1 MNGNGYRNSSGG
13 LSIPPIYLYIG
24 IGILAVIII
33 SVIGGLLSAGVQAY
47 FAVAAG
53 ALLVLANL
61 RDLLSGAGSSAALMN
76 TMVGA
81 GLIFFF
87 LGSAF
92 GWVWYIP
99 AHCCCWLRRLRSHCG
114 APMCTTSTWAPRARW
129 RSMCAAPWAGAPA
142 CRKRHDAAAS
152 DRCTASINS
161 DAVNGFSI

>member
-92 GWVWYIP
+92 RLGLVHSRI
-99 AHCCCWLRRLRSHCG
+99 AAAGCGDSARTAARRCVQRLPGRRALNGGQC
-114 APMCTTSTWAPRARW
+114 APRGRW
-129 RSMCAAPWAGAPA
+129 AHPPAVSVTTHSQATAALHRS
-142 CRKRHDAAAS
+142 
-152 DRCTASINS
+152 TLLQ
-161 DAVNGFSI
+161 

>member
-24 IGILAVIII
+24 IGILAVVII
-33 SVIGGLLSAGVQAY
+33 SFIGGLLSAGVQAY

-61 RDLLSGAGSSAALMN
+61 RDLLSGTGSSAALMN

-99 AHCCCWLRRLRSHCG
+99 AVLLLVAATPLALRRADVYNVYLG
-114 APMCTTSTWAPRARW
+114 AA
-129 RSMCAAPWAGAPA
+129 RSM
-142 CRKRHDAAAS
+142 
-152 DRCTASINS
+152 
-161 DAVNGFSI
+161 AVNVRRAVGGRTRLP

>member
-1 MNGNGYRNSSGG
+1 MNGNGYRHSSGG
-13 LSIPPIYLYIG
+13 SGIPPIYLYIG

-61 RDLLSGAGSSAALMN
+61 RDLLSGAGNSAALMN
-76 TMVGA
+76 TMVGVA
-81 GLIFFF
+81 LIFFF

-99 AHCCCWLRRLRSHCG
+99 ALLLLIAATPLALRRVDVYTIYL
-114 APMCTTSTWAPRARW
+114 
-129 RSMCAAPWAGAPA
+129 
-142 CRKRHDAAAS
+142 DAA
-152 DRCTASINS
+152 RSI
-161 DAVNGFSI
+161 AVNVRRAAGGRTRLP

>member
-13 LSIPPIYLYIG
+13 SGIPAIYLYIG

-61 RDLLSGAGSSAALMN
+61 RDLLSGAVAGAALMN

-81 GLIFFF
+81 ALIFFF

-92 GWVWYIP
+92 GWIWYIP
-99 AHCCCWLRRLRSHCG
+99 ALLLLIAATPLALRRVDVYTIYL
-114 APMCTTSTWAPRARW
+114 
-129 RSMCAAPWAGAPA
+129 
-142 CRKRHDAAAS
+142 DAA
-152 DRCTASINS
+152 RSI
-161 DAVNGFSI
+161 AVNLRRAAGGRTRLP

>member
-99 AHCCCWLRRLRSHCG
+99 ALLLLVAATPLALRRADVYNVCLG
-114 APMCTTSTWAPRARW
+114 AA
-129 RSMCAAPWAGAPA
+129 RSM
-142 CRKRHDAAAS
+142 
-152 DRCTASINS
+152 
-161 DAVNGFSI
+161 AVNVRRAVGGRTRLP

>member
-13 LSIPPIYLYIG
+13 YGIPAIYLYIG

-53 ALLVLANL
+53 TLLVLANL

-76 TMVGA
+76 TMVGVA
-81 GLIFFF
+81 LIFFF

-99 AHCCCWLRRLRSHCG
+99 ALLLLIAATPLALRRVDVYTIYL
-114 APMCTTSTWAPRARW
+114 
-129 RSMCAAPWAGAPA
+129 
-142 CRKRHDAAAS
+142 DAA
-152 DRCTASINS
+152 RSI
-161 DAVNGFSI
+161 AVNVRRAAGGRTRLP